1 MTLKEA
7 LSELQAQ
14 SPDTVL
20 SDGATDWSPGNLYD
34 SLQEEH
40 NPSLNRLVYVD
51 QGGIRFVNVNGSH
64 TTSSA
69 YTFKDTPG
77 SRA

>member
-7 LSELQAQ
+7 LSELRAQ
-14 SPDTVL
+14 SPHTVL

-34 SLQEEH
+34 SLHEEH

-64 TTSSA
+64 TISSA
-69 YTFKDTPG
+69 YTFKDASSG
-77 SRA
+77 RG